1 MRLYLLRHGK
11 SDWDLSGGGDH
22 ERPLAKRGRS
32 SAQVIGRYLSG
43 LEPFPQKVICSS
55 ARRAE
60 ETVRLAAEAGKW
72 SCPIHITDRLYSS
85 SSDDLLDFLR
95 GCSDDDQSLLLAGH
109 MPSLPDLI
117 RDLVGGAKVKFPT
130 AALAAIDL
138 SVRSWSEAE
147 PECGTLLWLVTP
159 KILVARNPSES

>member
-95 GCSDDDQSLLLAGH
+95 G
-109 MPSLPDLI
+109 
-117 RDLVGGAKVKFPT
+117 GAKVEFPT

-138 SVRSWSEAE
+138 SVRSWSEVE
-147 PECGTLLWLVTP
+147 PGYGTLLWLVTP
-159 KILVARNPSES
+159 KILAARNPSES